1 MPNFYKTLCV
11 ITVTHHIWFRYRF
24 LSCRP
29 RLDVYSSFG
38 QPLTKQLYKSKSNP
52 HFIKMN
58 CDRLERNFKVYWRN
72 RVAKSSSYTVLFRQR
87 LHERGF
93 KSSRF
98 HALETASKTK
108 RFQSVY
114 TVPISPFSSA
124 YVMAISFPGTHY

>member
-1 MPNFYKTLCV
+1 MYTAVSDNLC
-11 ITVTHHIWFRYRF
+11 RN
-24 LSCRP
+24 SCINR
-29 RLDVYSSFG
+29 RAI
-38 QPLTKQLYKSKSNP
+38 P

-58 CDRLERNFKVYWRN
+58 CERLQQNFKVYWRN
-72 RVAKSSSYTVLFRQR
+72 RVAKSSSYTVLLGSF

-114 TVPISPFSSA
+114 KVPISPFSSA
-124 YVMAISFPGTHY
+124 YVMPISFPGTIIEEGDLGSIIT